1 MKYSINVYNQTTGEI
16 EATKGTNFVSM
27 STFLEFSRFIEG
39 FKGDIK
45 GITDEK
51 AIKDIA
57 GLVCTVIPT
66 LTIDE
71 ALNNCE
77 FSDILALFIQV
88 VESANNI
95 RKSKN

>member
-1 MKYSINVYNQTTGEI
+1 MKYSINVYNKTTGEI

-39 FKGDIK
+39 FKGDVTSV
-45 GITDEK
+45 TDEK
-51 AIKDIA
+51 AIKQIA
-57 GLVCTVIPT
+57 ELVCTVIPT
-66 LTIDE
+66 LTVDE

-77 FSDILALFIQV
+77 FSDILALFVQV

-95 RKSKN
+95 KKSKN